1 MIEQTY
7 EATES
12 IAAQARDMAMQS
24 AALVYQDTCMQAV
37 ETCRAVEG
45 TSNGKDRRTLQ

>member
-24 AALVYQDTCMQAV
+24 ATLVYQDTCMQALG
-37 ETCRAVEG
+37 TCGEVEG
-45 TSNGKDRRTLQ
+45 AANGRGKRTLQ